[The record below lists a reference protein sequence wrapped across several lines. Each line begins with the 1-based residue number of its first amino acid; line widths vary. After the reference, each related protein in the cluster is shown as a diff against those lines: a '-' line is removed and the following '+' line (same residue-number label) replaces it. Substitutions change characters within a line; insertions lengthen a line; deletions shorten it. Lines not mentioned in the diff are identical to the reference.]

1 MNAITAVYKEITAKA
16 EMQIE
21 GLVKVMPSGY
31 IQIWQIML
39 TNVGE
44 VPLKINLK
52 PAIGWSPGLAQSKS
66 RFVLDLNQTKLFLLL
81 MKIGELALL
90 LNTEVP
96 IGQTATIMMTTIA
109 TGEPDQV
116 LQAAVEM
123 NGNFSAVHAADT
135 VRIQPKNQEIVA
147 PDEEGFISTPTLIL
161 AKSPF
166 LATRSNMV

>member
-1 MNAITAVYKEITAKA
+1 MADYA
-16 EMQIE
+16 
-21 GLVKVMPSGY
+21 
-31 IQIWQIML
+31 

-52 PAIGWSPGLAQSKS
+52 PASGWSPGLARPIQVTIRVGSEP
-66 RFVLDLNQTKLFLLL
+66 N
-81 MKIGELALL
+81 KIVPITDENWRVGIT

-123 NGNFSAVHAADT
+123 NGNFLLFTQLILSESNLKIKKLWHQMRKVLSAH
-135 VRIQPKNQEIVA
+135 QL
-147 PDEEGFISTPTLIL
+147 LIL